1 MSLIILLF
9 PLVAAAVISFAEDTN
24 AKKTLALASTVSTFV
39 ASFFLSSSAA
49 VTLPWLAEVGITFAF
64 SGSGASSLLVI
75 VSSLVMIPTVL
86 YASRRIETR
95 TGVFLA
101 LLLVMQTGLNGIFMA
116 KDLVV
121 FYIFFELTLI
131 PSLVMLALWGREK
144 RRQAAQSYMLYAITG
159 SFLMLISIIAIKPL
173 SGAASY
179 HINDLMLA
187 RDNLSLTTQIWL
199 LLGFTASFAV
209 KLPLFPLHAW
219 LPAFHEQNHP
229 SGVADMA
236 GTLYKVGGFGFFAW
250 ALPLLPDAALLLSP
264 LYIALAAMTAIYA
277 AWIALRQDDMKRLL
291 AYASLSHMGIVGV
304 GIFSLHSAGVSGG
317 IYLLAAQMVST
328 SALFLLSGML
338 HERQG
343 TFDLAAYGGMAKSAP
358 KLAAFSLLAI
368 FASIG
373 VPGLSNFPGE
383 FMSLLGAFQN
393 NMWLGGT
400 AMLAV
405 IAAGVY
411 GTTLYQRIYQAE
423 QTTTLEDMSLQDYV
437 IVAPLVSM
445 MLFLGIFPSVPLN
458 NIAQQSVRS
467 SHLNNTTQV
476 VYMPEASEDSM
487 AEGSMSELPTIFL
500 EPFAQEDAQGN
511 LHPQHPAI
519 DLGAMDLQQ
528 FNQPIML
535 EPQMGVDGRIEM
547 VLPAENNLQDVENYN
562 YHDEQLRN
570 VLQPDTGSSQQNEG
584 GY

>member
-9 PLVAAAVISFAEDTN
+9 PIVMAAVISFAEDKH
-24 AKKTLALASTVSTFV
+24 AKKSLALVSTITTFV
-39 ASFFLSSSAA
+39 ASFFLSASPAIN
-49 VTLPWLAEVGITFAF
+49 LPWLADVGISFAL
-64 SGSGASSLLVI
+64 SGHGSSSLLVI
-75 VSSLVMIPTVL
+75 VAALVMIPTVM
-86 YASRRIETR
+86 YASQRITHN
-95 TGVFLA
+95 TGAFLA
-101 LLLVMQTGLNGIFMA
+101 LLLLMQTGLNGIFMA
-116 KDLVV
+116 KDLVL

-131 PSLVMLALWGREK
+131 PSLVMLAHWGGAE
-144 RRQAAQSYMLYAITG
+144 RRQATQHYMLYAITG

-179 HINDLMLA
+179 HINDLLLA
-187 RDNLSLTTQIWL
+187 RNNLSLNTQIWL

-209 KLPLFPLHAW
+209 KLPLFPFHAW
-219 LPAFHEQNHP
+219 LPAFHTQNHP

-250 ALPLLPDAALLLSP
+250 ALPLLPEAALLLSP
-264 LYIALAAMTAIYA
+264 LYIALAAMTALYA

-304 GIFSLHSAGVSGG
+304 GIFSLHSAGLSGG

-338 HERQG
+338 HERKG
-343 TFDLAAYGGMAKSAP
+343 TFSLTAYGGMAKSAP
-358 KLAAFSLLAI
+358 KLAAFSLFAI

-393 NMWLGGT
+393 NMWLGGV

-423 QTTTLEDMSLQDYV
+423 QQSELADMTLRDY
-437 IVAPLVSM
+437 ILVAPLVSM
-445 MLFLGIFPSVPLN
+445 MLFLGVFPSIPLQ
-458 NIAQQSVRS
+458 NIEQQSLRAA
-467 SHLNNTTQV
+467 HLQQSAQV
-476 VYMPEASEDSM
+476 VYWQNPPDND
-487 AEGSMSELPTIFL
+487 GSMLELPTIFI
-500 EPFAQEDAQGN
+500 EPYAREDAQGR
-511 LHPQHPAI
+511 LQPQHPAI
-519 DLGAMDLQQ
+519 DLENFDIESWQQ
-528 FNQPIML
+528 PLEL
-535 EPQMGVDGRIEM
+535 EPRLKADGSIELL
-547 VLPAENNLQDVENYN
+547 VPPSAWENYHYDYPYN
-562 YHDEQLRN
+562 QEAAPEGLPTEVN
-570 VLQPDTGSSQQNEG
+570 PLEPTEG
-584 GY
+584 GH